1 MLKALELVGFK
12 SFADKTRF
20 EFPSGIT
27 AIVGP
32 NGSGKSNVVD
42 AIKWVLGEQSVK
54 TLRGKE
60 MVDVIF
66 NGSGSRPPLNS
77 AETTLVFDNS
87 DGLLPIDTPE
97 VHIGRRVYRSGEGEY
112 LINRQPCRLKDV
124 RELFS
129 GTGAATEAY
138 SVIEQG
144 KVDILLQSSPRDR
157 RVIFEEAAGI
167 SRFKAKKL
175 ESLRRLERVEQNLLR
190 LADIVEEVE
199 NQLRHVRKQA
209 AKAHRYRQYSERLQ
223 SLRTHVGLTDW
234 RQLGAR
240 LAALD
245 AEQGE
250 LRGRMSQLR
259 DEATAGEERSRAI
272 DAELAATATAT
283 RQCEARVADN
293 RERTAAHETTV
304 EHEHARLRDL
314 EQEQAR
320 HREQFTSLS
329 ARAGDLRHHWH
340 ETATE
345 AATAETEHAN
355 CQRQWLDTQS
365 ALRELSAR
373 LDQVRRDNERRRQ
386 SHMDLL
392 KQAAATGQ
400 AISARQEQLAQA
412 AAHLQ
417 RSREERTALDEQC
430 QTLADERLTAQRE
443 LERLVREEEQS
454 QRRRQATE
462 RQLADVRDRHATAGE
477 ALAETRGHQRAM
489 AERAAL
495 LDELIERFEGVG
507 IAAQHLLMRA
517 REETSGPLKQ
527 IHGLVAD
534 LVRVN
539 IETAPLVDLALGPLA
554 QHLVVGSLRPLLSWL
569 EPERA
574 QLGGRLDLLPL
585 DIERPPLLVDELDL
599 ADQPGVLGR
608 ADRFVQSAPEHAAL
622 VRRLLDRT
630 WFVDTLETALALA
643 TSIGRGLQFV
653 TAAGDV
659 ITADGAISVG
669 PRVAASGLV
678 SRRSELRALREEL
691 TALDATIAAD
701 EEKLALLEAEVREHQ
716 QQLAAQAAELA
727 AAHDRQASQ
736 QSIVAQLD
744 ARRAEIV
751 AQQEVSARRESA
763 ALAQQTAA
771 GAALTAERDSLRRIE
786 EHLADREAQIA
797 AASREIDD
805 LDARRQTLLE
815 QTTTVQV
822 QLAKSEERLAN
833 LRRQLDQ
840 LRSDQEERTRALAD
854 RHEQLARSLARA
866 RQSEANILRCESLLA
881 QLYLDREALGA
892 QQQELAARSRR
903 LANERAAVA
912 EQIQTLRTQL
922 AELDEEFHRHE
933 LAASEVRLERATLAS
948 RLREDY
954 GIELAELHDLPEID
968 AQRDAIEEEIADLRR
983 KLGQLGGVNLEALD
997 ELAELDRRHQ
1007 ALAGQ
1012 HEDLS
1017 KAKASLEQ
1025 IIGRINTD
1033 SRRLLAET
1041 LETVRGHFQ
1050 GLFRKLF
1057 GGGQADIVLEPGA
1070 DILESGI
1077 EIIARPPG
1085 KEPRNISLLS
1095 GGEKT
1100 LTCVALLLAIFRS
1113 RPSPFCVLDEVD
1125 AALDEANIERFTG
1138 VLREFLNWTQ
1148 FIIVTHSKKT
1158 MTCARTLYGVTMQ
1171 ESGVSKRVAVR
1182 FDDVSE
1188 TGEILSP
1195 PNRGEAAA
1203 DERGSDRELDDTDA
1217 GDTQAA

>member
-20 EFPSGIT
+20 EFPAGIT

-66 NGSGSRPPLNS
+66 NGSGTRPPLNS

-209 AKAHRYRQYSERLQ
+209 AKAQRYRQYSERLQ

-234 RQLGAR
+234 RQFGAR

-245 AEQGE
+245 DEQAV
-250 LRGRMSQLR
+250 LRGRMTQLR
-259 DEATAGEERSRAI
+259 DAATAGEDRSRAI
-272 DAELAATATAT
+272 DAESTATAAST
-283 RQCEARVADN
+283 RQCEARLAEN
-293 RERTAAHETTV
+293 RERTAAHETTIA
-304 EHEHARLRDL
+304 HEHVRLRDL

-340 ETATE
+340 ETATA
-345 AATAETEHAN
+345 AATAETEHAD
-355 CQRQWLDTQS
+355 CQRRWLDSQA
-365 ALRELSAR
+365 ALRELSER
-373 LDQVRRDNERRRQ
+373 LDQVRHDNERRRQ

-400 AISARQEQLAQA
+400 AITARQEQLTQA
-412 AAHLQ
+412 AANLEQ
-417 RSREERTALDEQC
+417 TRGERAALDEQC
-430 QTLADERLTAQRE
+430 QTLCAGRLAAQRE

-454 QRRRQATE
+454 QRRRQQLE
-462 RQLADVRDRHATAGE
+462 RQLADARARHVTAAE
-477 ALAETRGHQRAM
+477 ALADSRAHQCGV
-489 AERAAL
+489 AERAQL

-507 IAAQHLLMRA
+507 VAAQQLLIRA
-517 REETSGPLKQ
+517 REEASGPLNE

-534 LVRVN
+534 LVHVN
-539 IETAPLVDLALGPLA
+539 IETAPLVDLALGQLA
-554 QHLVVGSLRPLLSWL
+554 QHLVVGSLKPLLNWL
-569 EPERA
+569 ESHRA

-585 DIERPPLLVDELDL
+585 EIERAPQLIDDLDL
-599 ADQPGVLGR
+599 ADQPGVIGR
-608 ADRFVQSAPEHAAL
+608 ADRFVQSAPVHTAL
-622 VRRLLDRT
+622 VHRLLGRT
-630 WFVDTLETALALA
+630 WFVDSLETALELA

-653 TAAGDV
+653 SAAGDV
-659 ITADGAISVG
+659 IAPDGAVSIG

-691 TALDATIAAD
+691 AKLDATIAAD
-701 EEKLALLEAEVREHQ
+701 EHNLGLLEAEVHEHE
-716 QQLAAQAAELA
+716 QQLTTQAAELA
-727 AAHDRQASQ
+727 EAHDRQAAQ

-744 ARRAEIV
+744 TRRAELT
-751 AQQEVSARRESA
+751 AQQETSARREAA

-771 GAALTAERDSLRRIE
+771 GAALEAERESLRRIE
-786 EHLADREAQIA
+786 AHLADREAQIA
-797 AASREIDD
+797 TASREIDE
-805 LDARRQTLLE
+805 LEARRQALLE
-815 QTTTVQV
+815 QITTVQV

-866 RQSEANILRCESLLA
+866 RQAETNILRCESLLA
-881 QLYLDREALGA
+881 ELYLDREALA
-892 QQQELAARSRR
+892 VEQRELIAHSRQLAA
-903 LANERAAVA
+903 ERAAVV
-912 EQIQTLRTQL
+912 EQVQVVRSQL
-922 AELDEEFHRHE
+922 AEQEEEFHRRE

-954 GIELAELHDLPEID
+954 GIELAEISELPEID
-968 AQRDAIEEEIADLRR
+968 AQREAIEEEIADLRR
-983 KLGQLGGVNLEALD
+983 KLAQLGGVNLEALD
-997 ELAELDRRHQ
+997 ELTELDRRHQ
-1007 ALAGQ
+1007 TLAGQ
-1012 HEDLS
+1012 HQDLS

-1057 GGGQADIVLEPGA
+1057 GGGQADIVLDPGV

-1125 AALDEANIERFTG
+1125 AALDEANIERFIG

-1171 ESGVSKRVAVR
+1171 ESGVSKRVSVR

-1195 PNRGEAAA
+1195 PNRGDDVAEAIE
-1203 DERGSDRELDDTDA
+1203 DEVRESDDA

>member
-20 EFPSGIT
+20 EFPAGIT

-157 RVIFEEAAGI
+157 RIIFEEAAGI

-209 AKAHRYRQYSERLQ
+209 AKAQRYRQYSERLQ

-240 LAALD
+240 LAALET
-245 AEQGE
+245 EQTA
-250 LRGRMSQLR
+250 LR
-259 DEATAGEERSRAI
+259 DGLTQRREEAQAGEERSRNI
-272 DAELAATATAT
+272 DAELAATLSTT
-283 RQCEARVADN
+283 RQCEATLADN
-293 RERTAAHETTV
+293 RERTAAHETTI

-320 HREQFTSLS
+320 HREQFFTLS

-340 ETATE
+340 ETANV
-345 AATAETEHAN
+345 AATAETEHSA
-355 CQRQWLDTQS
+355 CQRQWLDTQTT
-365 ALRELSAR
+365 LRELSQR
-373 LDQVRRDNERRRQ
+373 LEQVRRDNERRRQ
-386 SHMDLL
+386 AHMDLL
-392 KQAAATGQ
+392 KAAAAAGQ
-400 AISARQEQLAQA
+400 AITARQEQLTHA
-412 AAHLQ
+412 AANLE
-417 RSREERTALDEQC
+417 RSQQERVTFDTQC
-430 QTLADERLTAQRE
+430 QAIAVERQTAQRE
-443 LERLVREEEQS
+443 LEKLVRDEEQS

-462 RQLADVRDRHATAGE
+462 RQLADARQRLGA
-477 ALAETRGHQRAM
+477 ALESLADTRARQRGM
-489 AERAAL
+489 TERATL
-495 LDELIERFEGVG
+495 LGELIERFEGVG
-507 IAAQHLLMRA
+507 VAGQEVLLRS
-517 REETSGPLKQ
+517 REATSGPLQ
-527 IHGLVAD
+527 QVSGLVAD
-534 LVRVN
+534 LVHVN
-539 IETAPLVDLALGPLA
+539 VEMAPLVDLALGPLA
-554 QHLVVGSLRPLLSWL
+554 QHLVVAGTIRPIMAWL
-569 EPERA
+569 EQERP
-574 QLGGRLDLLPL
+574 QLAGRLELLPL
-585 DIERPPLLVDELDL
+585 DLERPPLLVDELDL
-599 ADQPGVLGR
+599 TDQPGVLGR
-608 ADRFVQSAPEHAAL
+608 ADRFVESAAEHSNL

-630 WFVDTLETALALA
+630 WFVDSLDTALGLA

-653 TAAGDV
+653 TSAGDV

-678 SRRSELRALREEL
+678 SRRSELRALREQL
-691 TALDATIAAD
+691 ATLETEIAAD
-701 EEKLALLEAEVREHQ
+701 EKSLELLEVELREQ
-716 QQLAAQAAELA
+716 EQRLAAQVAELA
-727 AAHDRQASQ
+727 QAHDRQAAQ
-736 QSIVAQLD
+736 QSHVAHLD
-744 ARRAEIV
+744 ARRAELL
-751 AQQEVSARRESA
+751 AQQEASSRREA
-763 ALAQQTAA
+763 AAAAQQAAAGTALA
-771 GAALTAERDSLRRIE
+771 AEREALRRIE

-797 AASREIDD
+797 TASREIDD
-805 LDARRQTLLE
+805 LDARRQTVAE
-815 QTTTVQV
+815 QTTAVQV

-840 LRSDQEERTRALAD
+840 LRADQEERTRALAD

-866 RQSEANILRCESLLA
+866 RQAEANILRCESVLA
-881 QLYLDREALGA
+881 ELYLAREAL
-892 QQQELAARSRR
+892 
-903 LANERAAVA
+903 VA
-912 EQIQTLRTQL
+912 EQAGLATRATELADERAQVARHVHQLRAQVTEQED
-922 AELDEEFHRHE
+922 ELHRRE
-933 LAASEVRLERATLAS
+933 LAASELRLERTTLAS

-954 GIELAELHDLPEID
+954 GIELAELADAPEID
-968 AQRDAIEEEIADLRR
+968 AERDAIEEEIVDLRR
-983 KLGQLGGVNLEALD
+983 KLAQLGGVNLEALD
-997 ELAELDRRHQ
+997 ELTELERRHQ
-1007 ALAGQ
+1007 SLSGQ
-1012 HEDLS
+1012 HQDLS
-1017 KAKASLEQ
+1017 KAKGALEQ
-1025 IIGRINTD
+1025 IIGRINAD

-1057 GGGQADIVLEPGA
+1057 GGGQADIVLDPEA

-1138 VLREFLNWTQ
+1138 VLREFLTWTQ
-1148 FIIVTHSKKT
+1148 FIIVSHSKKT

-1188 TGEILSP
+1188 TGEILTP
-1195 PNRGEAAA
+1195 PNRGDEDATAAA
-1203 DERGSDRELDDTDA
+1203 DTADDSDE
-1217 GDTQAA
+1217 TQAA